1 MNIRAGI
8 GWLSS
13 SSAEITRARG
23 VLDALK
29 KPGVIDELGFLML
42 NGAFA
47 ERFYP
52 AVTTIMTR
60 ARYLIFIPA
69 IYQHIE
75 QSRKGVGR
83 DVDKLSRDL
92 QFDLSVAL
100 SKNEKSFIGREGGR
114 SLIRVPSTVY
124 WGALESLG
132 IARRG
137 LSESSYQRR
146 LAEGAFGVQ
155 VSQDDDGARH
165 DDESESLWDPLLRLA
180 HVMPQGV
187 FPQDSS
193 FRLRRSEARLLEE
206 RYRGLKP
213 GGNENLVSRMVVLG
227 RALGAKSVEG
237 LDYPWNV
244 PDCAPDV
251 ARHVG
256 HARLLSL
263 LARGA
268 TLQYYTMLLEKK
280 QDADPRVDDAFSDWW
295 DVAADDLKRWDLPE
309 FFALLRHWAVGRG
322 KRDEDFMSSWIA
334 RVTGARSARA
344 ALADAEARRVIA
356 RREDAVRNGKQ
367 RLRLKHQLEAWSLPN
382 DFGSTYYMNYRHR
395 VGRQFAID
403 IVDGLVRDVQ

>member
-75 QSRKGVGR
+75 QSRKGVGK

-92 QFDLSVAL
+92 QFDLRNAL

-114 SLIRVPSTVY
+114 GLIRVPSTVY

-137 LSESSYQRR
+137 LSETSYQRY
-146 LAEGAFGVQ
+146 LAEGAFGAQ
-155 VSQDDDGARH
+155 VHKDDDGSVH
-165 DDESESLWDPLLRLA
+165 DDDNESLWDPRLRLA
-180 HVMPQGV
+180 HVMPKGV
-187 FPQDSS
+187 FPEDTS

-206 RYRGLKP
+206 RYSGLKP

-227 RALGAKSVEG
+227 RELGARSVEG

-244 PDCAPDV
+244 PGCAPEV
-251 ARHVG
+251 ARHLE

-263 LARGA
+263 LARGM
-268 TLQYYTMLLEKK
+268 TLQYYAMLLEKK
-280 QDADPRVDDAFSDWW
+280 KDADPRVEDVFSDWW
-295 DVAADDLKRWDLPE
+295 DLAVGDLQRWNLGE
-309 FFALLRHWAVGRG
+309 FYGLLRQWAAGRG
-322 KRDEDFMSSWIA
+322 KNDEDFISSWIA
-334 RVTGARSARA
+334 RVTAARSARA

-356 RREDAVRNGKQ
+356 RREDTVRSGKQ
-367 RLRLKHQLEAWSLPN
+367 RLRVKHQLESWSLPN

-403 IVDGLVRDVQ
+403 IVDGLMPDGS